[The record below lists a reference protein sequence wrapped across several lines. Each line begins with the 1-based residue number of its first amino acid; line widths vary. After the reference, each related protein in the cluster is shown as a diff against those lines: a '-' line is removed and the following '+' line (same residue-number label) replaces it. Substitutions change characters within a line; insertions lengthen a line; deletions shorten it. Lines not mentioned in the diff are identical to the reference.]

1 MHASARSPSVFSRQ
15 CFLSLRAFTRGALVA
30 KRKKVVADTEKLLL
44 EQEQQADEQ
53 VLEGLLEDTHVI
65 LKQAVDRAGPKRVS
79 RALDVSLSL
88 VYKWTQPPRTRKNPN
103 ASGARNPLDKLVTV
117 FHLSQDLE
125 LIHFLCRVARG
136 YYTTNPQLQSR
147 EGASFV
153 STTVNALNDFAD
165 LMHHAEKS
173 LADDGEIDNDEAK
186 KLRRMWDRLKG
197 RLEHFIVACEE
208 GRFNSGGSDDE

>member
-1 MHASARSPSVFSRQ
+1 M
-15 CFLSLRAFTRGALVA
+15 G
-30 KRKKVVADTEKLLL
+30 KRKKTTADTERVLL
-44 EQEQQADEQ
+44 EQEQQSDEQ
-53 VLEGLLEDTHVI
+53 VLEGLLEDTHLI

-88 VYKWTQPPRTRKNPN
+88 VYKWTQPPRTKRNPN
-103 ASGARNPLDKLVTV
+103 ASGARNPLDKLLTI

-125 LIHFLCRVARG
+125 VIHFLCRVARG
-136 YYTTNPQLQSR
+136 YYTSNPHHHGSS
-147 EGASFV
+147 ESPTFV
-153 STTVNALNDFAD
+153 SATVNALNDFAD

-173 LADDGEIDNDEAK
+173 RTDDGQIDEDEAK

-208 GRFNSGGSDDE
+208 GRFNVRSDEE